1 MPMKYGHKAIRMR
14 SMNKPT
20 PGAALRAMLL
30 AALSGLTGLPAGT
43 LAASAQPPAR
53 LAAVSS
59 LSAAAAAPFAVD
71 QYEDQKIVA
80 ADGTELQ
87 RFGEAVALSGDTAM
101 VGTND
106 THTGRSAVYVF
117 ERSGNAWVQTQKLLA
132 DDGAAGDE
140 ARFGAS
146 IVLDG
151 STAVIGADAAM
162 VDGKPNQG
170 AAYVFHKSGS
180 SWIQAAKLVAADGA
194 AGDSFGNS
202 LALSGSRLLIGAH
215 RAQVNGNARGAA
227 YLFEAA
233 NGAWTQVQKLRGV
246 DTRDNDAFGYRVAF
260 SDASIIVSA
269 QLANLDFPGALYF
282 FKESGG
288 TWLQKQKLVGEL
300 YSGLGSSLAA
310 RGNRLVTGAPTLDAQ
325 GVVYVYAELDG
336 FWRRTH
342 TIYTPEGESFANF
355 GYSIGLTD
363 TSFVAGAN
371 AATVAGQSWA
381 GAGYV
386 FTEADGE
393 WHYAQK
399 LLASDAAANDSMGS
413 AAAIDGNTVLL
424 ASGAAS
430 PGGNFLQGMGY
441 FFTSQSGSNQAAATV
456 APNPL
461 TATLYQ
467 GASRSL
473 SLAISSTGSATLD
486 YAVAEGGCAQPG
498 DVAWIGLGAA
508 SGSVAP
514 GTTAQ
519 VAVTLDAA
527 ALGEG
532 EHAAS
537 LCVTSNDPQQASI
550 EVPVG
555 LTVIPPPAAPPSVL
569 ATPSALNFSVFSGA
583 SQSLPLTLA
592 NEGGSVLDFNLF
604 ERIAKADPPS
614 HRAALAR
621 RQRGEMRSGAA
632 TLNRGARSPA
642 AGAPVLLAETAIAQM
657 ADNTPGDEGL
667 SCGILGESTAD
678 NSWWRRFYFA
688 EHAQVGAS
696 ANVTSVTVSSGGI
709 GPAGLPITIN
719 LYTIDHAT
727 PVDTIPTSGL
737 TLIGTASGRIDS
749 GLVSVTVPVF
759 GSIDDTAGKDLVVEY
774 HTDGIGNFQGQF
786 YPGANATPETH
797 PTFMSSAQCEL
808 DEPVT
813 AANLGVPDFHLTMV
827 VNLEDVAPPECRN
840 PADVAWLSQTPASG
854 SVAPGASTDVTVTA
868 NAAGLA
874 AGSYSANVCVASN
887 DPLRPVI
894 AVPVNLTVALG
905 GGGAPVAVLAPQALT
920 LSIAAG
926 TTGSTPLSV
935 GNLGGS
941 DLTYAISETQV
952 RPDPPSYRNVR
963 QPKSAAAFAGATLSQ
978 SPAPSLSGAPVFL
991 DATMISQMADNSPG
1005 SEGVSCGASGVTAA
1019 TSWWRRFYFAE
1030 HAQVGARA
1038 DVAGVTISSG
1048 GAGPSPMPIT
1058 VNLYTIAH
1066 STPVD
1071 TIPTEALV
1079 LIGTASATIQSGLVS
1094 LTVPVTGTVDDTAGK
1109 DLVVEYHTDGL
1120 DDGSGQFYPGA
1131 NATPET
1137 HPTFISS
1144 AQCSIPVPTR
1154 TAAIGFPNFHLTM
1167 VVELAD
1173 EPAPADCDHPSDV
1186 SWLTVLQPSGTRVPG
1201 EFGDVTVRADAGALT
1216 EGTYAANLCVAT
1228 NDPTHAQVAVP
1239 VSLTVTPAVVVDGL
1253 FCSSFESGENGTCA
1267 GPPVNENIV
1276 LSGPIDHAV
1285 AIDREGTSIDWISGH
1300 IEDAEVAGAHF
1311 NAYDNDA
1318 QLAFYWQTGAPD
1330 IAGVSSSAASSDFL
1344 VLHSGAVVGPASTWS
1359 TVHAPGPAQWAT
1371 DADGYLGFRFNCSSL
1386 PEPPASGIC
1395 YGYVHLRTGAP
1406 RGFPA
1411 TIVDYA
1417 YDRSGAAITIP

>member
-1 MPMKYGHKAIRMR
+1 
-14 SMNKPT
+14 
-20 PGAALRAMLL
+20 MLF
-30 AALSGLTGLPAGT
+30 
-43 LAASAQPPAR
+43 
-53 LAAVSS
+53 AAVSS
-59 LSAAAAAPFAVD
+59 LAGLSAGAVAGGPQAAQSAAPSVLPAPASTPFAVV
-71 QYEDQKIVA
+71 QNEDQKIVA
-80 ADGTELQ
+80 GDGTELQ
-87 RFGEAVALSGDTAM
+87 RFGESVALSGDTAM

-117 ERSGNAWVQTQKLLA
+117 TRSGGTWVQTQKLLA
-132 DDGAAGDE
+132 ADGAAGDN

-146 IVLDG
+146 IVVAG
-151 STAVIGADAAM
+151 TTAVIGADGATI
-162 VDGKPNQG
+162 DGKPNQG
-170 AAYVFHKSGS
+170 AAYVFQRDGA
-180 SWIQAAKLVAADGA
+180 SWIQVAKLVAADGA
-194 AGDSFGNS
+194 ADDNFGNS
-202 LALSGSRLLIGAH
+202 LALSGNRLLVGAH
-215 RAQVNGNARGAA
+215 RAHVNGNPRGAA
-227 YLFEAA
+227 YLFEGA
-233 NGAWTQVQKLRGV
+233 NDVWTQVQKLRGV
-246 DTRDNDAFGYRVAF
+246 DTRDYDAFGYRVAF

-282 FKESGG
+282 FKESDG

-336 FWRRTH
+336 FWSRTH

-371 AATVAGQSWA
+371 AATVADQSWA

-386 FTEADGE
+386 FTESDGD
-393 WHYAQK
+393 WHYVQK
-399 LLASDAAANDSMGS
+399 LVASDAAANDSIGS
-413 AAAIDGNTVLL
+413 AAAIDGSTVLL

-441 FFTSQSGSNQAAATV
+441 FFTGQSGSNQPAARV

-461 TATLYQ
+461 AATLPQ
-467 GASRSL
+467 GASRSV
-473 SLAISSTGSATLD
+473 SLAISNTGSATLD
-486 YAVAEGGCAQPG
+486 YGVAEGGCAQPG
-498 DVAWIGLGAA
+498 DVAWLSLGGA
-508 SGSVAP
+508 SGSATP
-514 GTTAQ
+514 GTTGQ

-527 ALGEG
+527 TLGEG
-532 EHAAS
+532 DHTGT
-537 LCVTSNDPQQASI
+537 LCMVSNDPQQASI
-550 EVPVG
+550 EVAVA
-555 LTVIPPPAAPPSVL
+555 LTVIPPVAQPPSIV
-569 ATPSALNFSVFSGA
+569 ASPSALNFSVFSGA
-583 SQSLPLTLA
+583 SQSLALSIGNDGA
-592 NEGGSVLDFNLF
+592 SDLDFSLV
-604 ERIAKADPPS
+604 EQLAKADPPS
-614 HRAALAR
+614 YRTARAR
-621 RQRGEMRSGAA
+621 VQRGSAGSGGA
-632 TLNRGARSPA
+632 TLNRAVRSPA
-642 AGAPVLLAETAIAQM
+642 AGGAPPALLAETAISQM
-657 ADNTPGDEGL
+657 ADNSPGDEGL

-696 ANVTSVTVSSGGI
+696 ADVTSVTVSSGGM

-737 TLIGTASGRIDS
+737 TLIGSASGTIDS
-749 GLVSVTVPVF
+749 GLVSVTIPVF

-786 YPGANATPETH
+786 FPGANATPETH
-797 PTFMSSAQCEL
+797 PTFMSSAACEL

-827 VNLEDVAPPECRN
+827 VNLEDSAPPECRN
-840 PADVAWLSQTPASG
+840 PGEISWLSQSPASG
-854 SVAPGASTDVTVTA
+854 SVAPGGSTDVTITA
-868 NAAGLA
+868 NATGLA
-874 AGSYSANVCVASN
+874 AGSYSANVCVVSN

-894 AVPVNLTVALG
+894 AVPVSLTVATG
-905 GGGAPVAVLAPQALT
+905 GGGAPVAVLTPQALT
-920 LSIAAG
+920 LSVAAG
-926 TTGSTPLSV
+926 ATGSTPLGI

-941 DLTYAISETQV
+941 DLTYAISETIA
-952 RPDPPSYRNVR
+952 RSNPPSYKNVR
-963 QPKSAAAFAGATLSQ
+963 QPKSATTFAGATLSRAQ
-978 SPAPSLSGAPVFL
+978 APSRAGAPLVL
-991 DATMISQMADNSPG
+991 DSTMISQMLDNSPG
-1005 SEGVSCGASGVTAA
+1005 GEGVSCGAQGVTAPN
-1019 TSWWRRFYFAE
+1019 SWWRRFYFSE

-1038 DVAGVTISSG
+1038 DVASVTVSSG
-1048 GAGPSPMPIT
+1048 AAGPNPLPIT
-1058 VNLYTIAH
+1058 INLYTVPH

-1079 LIGTASATIQSGLVS
+1079 LIGTASATIDSGLVS
-1094 LTVPVTGTVDDTAGK
+1094 LTIPVAGTVDDTAGK

-1131 NATPET
+1131 NATAET
-1137 HPTFISS
+1137 HPTFVS
-1144 AQCSIPVPTR
+1144 AAECGIPVPTR
-1154 TAAIGFPNFHLTM
+1154 TTAIGFPDFHLTM

-1173 EPAPADCDHPSDV
+1173 EPAPADCSHPSEV
-1186 SWLTVLQPSGTRVPG
+1186 SWLSALQPSGTVAPG
-1201 EFGDVTVRADAGALT
+1201 ELAEVAISADAAGLA
-1216 EGTYAANLCVAT
+1216 EGSYAANLCVAT
-1228 NDPTHAQVAVP
+1228 NDPTHALVAVP

-1253 FCSSFESGENGTCA
+1253 FCSGFESGESGACA

-1276 LSGPIDHAV
+1276 LSGPIDHAI
-1285 AIDREGTSIDWISGH
+1285 AIDREGTSVDWISGH

-1318 QLAFYWQTGAPD
+1318 QLAFYWQGGAPD
-1330 IAGVSSSAASSDFL
+1330 IAGVSSSASTSDFL
-1344 VLHSGAVVGPASTWS
+1344 VLHSGAVIGPASVWS
-1359 TVHAPGPAQWAT
+1359 TVHNPGPAQWAA
-1371 DADGYLGFRFNCSSL
+1371 DVDGYLGFRFNCSSL

-1395 YGYVHLRTGAP
+1395 YGYVHLRTAAP